1 MFIKGSVRKHIKYVI
16 TFYLKILYILYNYSI
31 CFQNVVGRFNERFLL
46 SLASCKRCL
55 VVDDQL
61 NVLPLSS
68 HNLKVEAVQKLPSSE
83 EQPELNALKESLQD
97 TQPISSL
104 VNCCKTIDQVR
115 YIKCVEL
122 MILYVLNS
130 CH

>member
-1 MFIKGSVRKHIKYVI
+1 M
-16 TFYLKILYILYNYSI
+16 
-31 CFQNVVGRFNERFLL
+31 QDVVGRFNERFLL

-68 HNLKVEAVQKLPSSE
+68 HNLKIEPVQKLTLSE
-83 EQPELNALKESLQD
+83 EQSELDALKENLQD

-104 VNCCKTIDQVR
+104 INCCKTVDQVR
-115 YIKCVEL
+115 NTKSMSI
-122 MILYVLNS
+122 IL
-130 CH
+130 

>member
-1 MFIKGSVRKHIKYVI
+1 MFLI
-16 TFYLKILYILYNYSI
+16 TF
-31 CFQNVVGRFNERFLL
+31 QDVVGRFNERFLL

-68 HNLKVEAVQKLPSSE
+68 HNLKIEPLQKLASSD
-83 EQPELNALKESLQD
+83 ELSELDVLKDSLKD

-104 VNCCKTIDQVR
+104 VNCCRTIDQV
-115 YIKCVEL
+115 C
-122 MILYVLNS
+122 
-130 CH
+130 

>member
-1 MFIKGSVRKHIKYVI
+1 M
-16 TFYLKILYILYNYSI
+16 
-31 CFQNVVGRFNERFLL
+31 GRFNERFLL

-68 HNLKVEAVQKLPSSE
+68 HNLKIEPTQKLPNSE
-83 EQPELNALKESLQD
+83 ENAELYALKESLKD

-104 VNCCKTIDQVR
+104 VNCCKTIDQVG
-115 YIKCVEL
+115 
-122 MILYVLNS
+122 
-130 CH
+130 